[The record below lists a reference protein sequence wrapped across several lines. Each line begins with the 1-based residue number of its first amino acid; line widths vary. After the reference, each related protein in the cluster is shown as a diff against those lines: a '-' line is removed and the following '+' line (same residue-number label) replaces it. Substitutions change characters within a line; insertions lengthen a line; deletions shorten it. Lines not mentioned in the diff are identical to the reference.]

1 MADITR
7 LGEIAMPKLSDNMAP
22 EDRRSI
28 NNYLMQLRDQMIYMM
43 QNPDE
48 IPYVRRRLDMA
59 TVLVPELQ
67 SVLQAIFQCADS
79 GQPLNL
85 TTLQQLL
92 DDKAFQQIAL
102 AMAQNH
108 DAPLQ
113 HQDIDMYLDRLESA
127 RPLDEKVR
135 QMDDSQFSDFFANM
149 GKKKGAKAEEPE
161 E

>member
-1 MADITR
+1 
-7 LGEIAMPKLSDNMAP
+7 
-22 EDRRSI
+22 
-28 NNYLMQLRDQMIYMM
+28 M

-92 DDKAFQQIAL
+92 DPRFAL
-102 AMAQNH
+102 PAAAGVPRDLAVCAITGPAAQ
-108 DAPLQ
+108 A
-113 HQDIDMYLDRLESA
+113 
-127 RPLDEKVR
+127 
-135 QMDDSQFSDFFANM
+135 
-149 GKKKGAKAEEPE
+149 
-161 E
+161 